1 MARHHLQTESVLKR
15 SCALIFMGVLLT
27 VASCRVEQEDAG
39 ELPEVD
45 VQTEAGELPEYD
57 VDTPEVDVSTEETTV
72 TTPEVEVTQEERT
85 IETPDIDVSIPDDE
99 AQGE

>member
-1 MARHHLQTESVLKR
+1 MSLPNSFFSPWIKR
-15 SCALIFMGVLLT
+15 SLLLVSAGLMLT

-45 VQTEAGELPEYD
+45 VETEAGELPEYD
-57 VDTPEVDVSTEETTV
+57 VDTPEVDVSTEEQTIE
-72 TTPEVEVTQEERT
+72 TPEVEVTTEETT

-99 AQGE
+99 AGE